1 MMHGRS
7 KVTSIIRRHFR
18 IRCSYLLPMYFPFFK
33 QRPMRRKICPKDE
46 KTNLFKWKGHLH
58 VEYAK
63 HLVLAVVFPSL
74 SNESNRE
81 DAPFAHVPP
90 FGGVDLRF
98 LALWNLRMWVAN
110 GHESCL

>member
-1 MMHGRS
+1 
-7 KVTSIIRRHFR
+7 
-18 IRCSYLLPMYFPFFK
+18 
-33 QRPMRRKICPKDE
+33 MRRKICSKDE
-46 KTNLFKWKGHLH
+46 KTNVFKWKGHLH

-74 SNESNRE
+74 SNESSRE

-98 LALWNLRMWVAN
+98 LALWNLRMWFAN